1 MEKGKDYISV
11 KTGDDVPTEWQDK
24 IDSGQAIKIVAAQPK
39 FTGPWYAAGLA
50 IPTSL
55 VLGYYYMGLSADF
68 AVPVLGVLVV
78 TGLAFCHTASQ
89 ILARVA
95 TQLRV
100 SEAVLDVITT
110 KINDLADGTKAP
122 ETGLKEDGTS
132 TESVH

>member
-11 KTGDDVPTEWQDK
+11 KTNDDVPTEWQDK
-24 IDSGQAIKIVAAQPK
+24 IDSGEAIKVAVAQPK

-55 VLGYYYMGLSADF
+55 VLGYYYMGLSANF

-78 TGLAFCHTASQ
+78 TGLAFAHTASKV
-89 ILARVA
+89 LARMA
-95 TQLRV
+95 TQLRM
-100 SEAVLDVITT
+100 SEAVMDVIAT
-110 KINDLADGTKAP
+110 KINDIADGTKAP